1 MSMNI
6 LALCKQ
12 DYFCYNFTTR
22 EMFHKTH
29 KFLFLILCACF
40 VGTDCYADD
49 VSDIIRDS
57 KRLTSAQQGDKSA
70 EIFDDV
76 YYLKSLL
83 ESFNWADSSNP
94 QRRELYKKLEDTVR
108 EIEDAEIDE
117 NQEEL
122 DEKRADAEAAKE
134 REQSTANKLL
144 GAATMGAM
152 GLGSMELA
160 SALSEKQVMTDA
172 ENTIKAYLATFTCRY
187 ADGGTVQ
194 GGEVDIELPG
204 GNELLPLV
212 TEYKQLAAD
221 LKARKQALDIA
232 PGIESEEIIDKANSG
247 LYDDEGTGI
256 TDGVYTSVS
265 RALQNE
271 NSEDAKEWAADKE
284 AIDKKIKTSAV
295 VVATT
300 AVASIAAN
308 LAINS
313 KKKDAVASKA
323 DTTRKEVRTIL
334 DEIIKNCNAE
344 IEASD
349 SDNVHLLTGY
359 EDLGELEGHPI
370 CK

>member
-1 MSMNI
+1 M
-6 LALCKQ
+6 
-12 DYFCYNFTTR
+12 
-22 EMFHKTH
+22 
-29 KFLFLILCACF
+29 CACF

-57 KRLTSAQQGDKSA
+57 KRLTSAQQGDTSA
-70 EIFDDV
+70 EIFDDID
-76 YYLKSLL
+76 YLKSLL
-83 ESFNWADSSNP
+83 ESFNWENSSDP
-94 QRRELYKKLEDTVR
+94 QRRKLYKKLEDTVG
-108 EIEDAEIDE
+108 EIEDAETDTD
-117 NQEEL
+117 QEEL
-122 DEKRADAEAAKE
+122 DEKRAEAQAAEQN
-134 REQSTANKLL
+134 EQSTANKLL
-144 GAATMGAM
+144 GGASIGAM
-152 GLGSMELA
+152 GLSGMELA
-160 SALSEKQVMTDA
+160 SALSEKQVMEDT
-172 ENTIKAYLATFTCRY
+172 EQTMKAYLATFTCRY
-187 ADGGTVQ
+187 ADGGIVR

-204 GNELLPLV
+204 GNELLPMV

-247 LYDDEGTGI
+247 LYDDEGSGI

-284 AIDKKIKTSAV
+284 AIDKKIKTSAT
-295 VVATT
+295 VAAVT
-300 AVASIAAN
+300 AVTSIAAN
-308 LAINS
+308 LVINS
-313 KKKDAVASKA
+313 KKRTNVASKA
-323 DTTRKEVRTIL
+323 DTTRKEVRNIL
-334 DEIIKNCNAE
+334 DEIIENCNAE

>member
-6 LALCKQ
+6 LALCRQ

-22 EMFHKTH
+22 EMFHKIH
-29 KFLFLILCACF
+29 KFLFLILCACV
-40 VGTDCYADD
+40 VGTGCYADD

-57 KRLTSAQQGDKSA
+57 KRLSSAQQGDKSA
-70 EIFDDV
+70 EIFDDID
-76 YYLKSLL
+76 YLKSLL
-83 ESFNWADSSNP
+83 ESFDWANSSDP
-94 QRRELYKKLEDTVR
+94 QRRELYKKLENTVR
-108 EIEDAEIDE
+108 EIEDAETDTD
-117 NQEEL
+117 QDAL
-122 DEKRADAEAAKE
+122 DEKRADAKAAKE

-144 GAATMGAM
+144 GGATMGAM
-152 GLGSMELA
+152 GLGGMELA
-160 SALSEKQVMTDA
+160 SALSEKQVMEDA
-172 ENTIKAYLATFTCRY
+172 EQTMKAYLATFTCRY
-187 ADGGTVQ
+187 ADDGIVR

-232 PGIESEEIIDKANSG
+232 PGIETEEIIDKANSG
-247 LYDDEGTGI
+247 LYDDESTGT

-284 AIDKKIKTSAV
+284 AIDKKIKTSTT
-295 VVATT
+295 VVAVT

-308 LAINS
+308 LAINN
-313 KKKDAVASKA
+313 KKKTEVASRA
-323 DTTRKEVRTIL
+323 DTTRKEVRNIL

>member
-1 MSMNI
+1 MNI
-6 LALCKQ
+6 LALCRQ

-22 EMFHKTH
+22 EMFHKIH
-29 KFLFLILCACF
+29 KFLFLILCACV
-40 VGTDCYADD
+40 VGTGCYADD

-57 KRLTSAQQGDKSA
+57 KRLSSAQQGDKSA
-70 EIFDDV
+70 EIFDDID
-76 YYLKSLL
+76 YLKSLL
-83 ESFNWADSSNP
+83 ESFDWANSSDP
-94 QRRELYKKLEDTVR
+94 QRRELYKKLENTVR
-108 EIEDAEIDE
+108 EIEDAETDTD
-117 NQEEL
+117 QDAL
-122 DEKRADAEAAKE
+122 DEKRADAKAAKE

-144 GAATMGAM
+144 GGATMGAM
-152 GLGSMELA
+152 GLGGMELA
-160 SALSEKQVMTDA
+160 SALSEKQVMEDA
-172 ENTIKAYLATFTCRY
+172 EQTMKAYLATFTCRY
-187 ADGGTVQ
+187 SDGGIVQ

-232 PGIESEEIIDKANSG
+232 PGIETEEIIDKANSG
-247 LYDDEGTGI
+247 LYNDESTGI
-256 TDGVYTSVS
+256 IDGVYTSVS

-284 AIDKKIKTSAV
+284 AIDKKIKTSTT
-295 VVATT
+295 VVAVT

-308 LAINS
+308 LAINN
-313 KKKDAVASKA
+313 KKKTEVASRA
-323 DTTRKEVRTIL
+323 DTTRKEVRNIL